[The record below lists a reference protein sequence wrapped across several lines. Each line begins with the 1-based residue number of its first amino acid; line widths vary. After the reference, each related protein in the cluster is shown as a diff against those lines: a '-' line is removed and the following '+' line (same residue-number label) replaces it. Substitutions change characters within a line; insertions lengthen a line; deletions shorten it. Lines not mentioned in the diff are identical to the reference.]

1 MSLDAVDFASL
12 LCSRLC
18 HDLLSPVGA
27 MANGLELL
35 ADEKDPGMREQVMG
49 LLADSATSTANKL
62 KFFRLAFGAA
72 GGYGDAVDTSEA
84 KAALLGLFSSTGRVQ
99 LGWMVEAPLLP
110 KPAVKLMLNLA
121 MIAGDALVRGGQLTV
136 GAEQAG
142 DRIEIVVR
150 AEGPR
155 LILDPEIRAAML
167 GQAKAKE
174 ISPRTVGAWL
184 GHEIATRHGGAIQ
197 ASAPGEQALLIGATL
212 SSA

>member
-1 MSLDAVDFASL
+1 MANHSVEFASL

-27 MANGLELL
+27 LNNGIELL
-35 ADEKDPGMREQVMG
+35 ADETDPEMRARCME
-49 LLADSATSTANKL
+49 LLAESARASANKL
-62 KFFRLAFGAA
+62 KFFRPAFGAA
-72 GGYGDAVDTSEA
+72 GGYGDEVDTGEA
-84 KAALLGLFSSTGRVQ
+84 KTALMGLFSTTGRVQ
-99 LGWMVEAPLLP
+99 LGWMVDAPLLP

-121 MIAGDALVRGGQLTV
+121 MMAGDALVRGGQLTV
-136 GAEQAG
+136 GAEQRGSA
-142 DRIEIVVR
+142 IEIGVR

-167 GQAKAKE
+167 GQAKASD

-184 GHEIATRHGGAIQ
+184 AHEILTRHGGSIQ
-197 ASAPGEQALLIGATL
+197 ASDPTEPALLIGATL

>member
-1 MSLDAVDFASL
+1 MSLDPVDFASL

-72 GGYGDAVDTSEA
+72 GGYGDAVDTNEA
-84 KAALLGLFSSTGRVQ
+84 KAALLGLFSTTGRVQ

-142 DRIEIVVR
+142 NRIEIVVR

-167 GQAKAKE
+167 GQAKATE

-184 GHEIATRHGGAIQ
+184 GHEIATRHGGSIQ
-197 ASAPGEQALLIGATL
+197 ASALGEPALLIGATL